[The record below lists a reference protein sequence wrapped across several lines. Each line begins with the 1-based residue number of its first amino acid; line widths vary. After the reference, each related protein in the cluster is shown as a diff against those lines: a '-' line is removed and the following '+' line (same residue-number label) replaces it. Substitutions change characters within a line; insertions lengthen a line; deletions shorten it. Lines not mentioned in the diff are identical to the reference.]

1 VYHDSLKRDRACG
14 ERGRARRR
22 LVVSSTRR
30 LVSLAHRR
38 DHIGNLLESFGGNE
52 TGPLSKPK
60 SALRTATPRSRSVS
74 RARRSVGPLHAA
86 VPHRRACLA
95 ISRSRRVS
103 TASPRFASAQPATD
117 LADSR
122 HMMAFRSRKRK
133 AGAARET
140 QAAKPPADAA
150 ATTPTGSPCKHPVA
164 AFANTV
170 YVDPV
175 IKVRRRARVPSANC
189 ARDRKRASRAPYT
202 ESKYDPI
209 RFPIPA
215 AADPPRETPNNRH
228 TARACIGTW
237 IRRRS

>member
-1 VYHDSLKRDRACG
+1 MCITILSRDRACG

-22 LVVSSTRR
+22 RRRLVVSSRSRTDVY
-30 LVSLAHRR
+30 VSETCL
-38 DHIGNLLESFGGNE
+38 SFGGNE
-52 TGPLSKPK
+52 TGPSSKPK

-74 RARRSVGPLHAA
+74 RASRPVGPLRAA

-103 TASPRFASAQPATD
+103 TASPRFASAPPATD

-122 HMMAFRSRKRK
+122 HMMMAFRSRKRK
-133 AGAARET
+133 ASAARET

-175 IKVRRRARVPSANC
+175 IKVRRRAPSVPSANC

-209 RFPIPA
+209 PDSRFR
-215 AADPPRETPNNRH
+215 PPLTR
-228 TARACIGTW
+228 RAKHRTTVTTVTG
-237 IRRRS
+237 RVSVRG

>member
-1 VYHDSLKRDRACG
+1 MCITILSRDRACG

-22 LVVSSTRR
+22 RRRLVVSSRSRTDVYRIR
-30 LVSLAHRR
+30 
-38 DHIGNLLESFGGNE
+38 IGNVLESFGGNE
-52 TGPLSKPK
+52 TGPSSKPK

-74 RARRSVGPLHAA
+74 RASRPVGPLRAA

-103 TASPRFASAQPATD
+103 TASPRFASAPPATD

-122 HMMAFRSRKRK
+122 HTMAFRSRKRK
-133 AGAARET
+133 ASAARET

-175 IKVRRRARVPSANC
+175 IKVRRRAPSVPSANC

-202 ESKYDPI
+202 DESKYDPI
-209 RFPIPA
+209 PDSDSAA
-215 AADPPRETPNNRH
+215 AADPRNTKHR
-228 TARACIGTW
+228 TTVTTVTGRVSVRG
-237 IRRRS
+237 

>member
-1 VYHDSLKRDRACG
+1 MCITILSRDRACG

-22 LVVSSTRR
+22 RRRLVVSSRSRTDVYISETC
-30 LVSLAHRR
+30 L
-38 DHIGNLLESFGGNE
+38 SFGGNE
-52 TGPLSKPK
+52 TGPSSKPK

-74 RARRSVGPLHAA
+74 RARRPVGPLRAA

-103 TASPRFASAQPATD
+103 TASPRFASAPPATD

-133 AGAARET
+133 ASAARET

-202 ESKYDPI
+202 ESKYDLVN
-209 RFPIPA
+209 
-215 AADPPRETPNNRH
+215 PPLTRRAKHRTTPNN

>member
-1 VYHDSLKRDRACG
+1 LCVSRFSQGTERAASADALG
-14 ERGRARRR
+14 VVV
-22 LVVSSTRR
+22 VVSSSRLARAQTCTYRKLALVSAGTRR
-30 LVSLAHRR
+30 VPPS
-38 DHIGNLLESFGGNE
+38 
-52 TGPLSKPK
+52 SKPK

-74 RARRSVGPLHAA
+74 RARRPVGPLRAA

-103 TASPRFASAQPATD
+103 TASPRFASAPPATD

-122 HMMAFRSRKRK
+122 HTMAFRSRKRK
-133 AGAARET
+133 ASAARET

-175 IKVRRRARVPSANC
+175 IKVRRRAPSVPSANC

-209 RFPIPA
+209 PDSRFR
-215 AADPPRETPNNRH
+215 PPLTR
-228 TARACIGTW
+228 RAKHRTTVTTVTG
-237 IRRRS
+237 RVSVRG

>member
-1 VYHDSLKRDRACG
+1 MCITILSRDRACG
-14 ERGRARRR
+14 ERGRARRTYVRR
-22 LVVSSTRR
+22 LVVSSRSRTDVYR
-30 LVSLAHRR
+30 SN
-38 DHIGNLLESFGGNE
+38 IGNSLESFGGNE
-52 TGPLSKPK
+52 TGPSSKPK

-74 RARRSVGPLHAA
+74 RASRPVGPLRAA
-86 VPHRRACLA
+86 VLHRRACLA

-103 TASPRFASAQPATD
+103 TASPRFASAPPATD

-122 HMMAFRSRKRK
+122 HTMAFRSRKRK
-133 AGAARET
+133 ASAARET

-189 ARDRKRASRAPYT
+189 ARDRKRASRARHTPT
-202 ESKYDPI
+202 ESKY
-209 RFPIPA
+209 
-215 AADPPRETPNNRH
+215 E
-228 TARACIGTW
+228 
-237 IRRRS
+237 

>member
-1 VYHDSLKRDRACG
+1 MCITILSKGTERAASADALG
-14 ERGRARRR
+14 VGRR
-22 LVVSSTRR
+22 LVVSSSR
-30 LVSLAHRR
+30 LAR

-74 RARRSVGPLHAA
+74 RALDPSAHFVQRYPTVARVSRSRDRAA
-86 VPHRRACLA
+86 SRPHRRASRPRRPPP
-95 ISRSRRVS
+95 ISPIR
-103 TASPRFASAQPATD
+103 A
-117 LADSR
+117 
-122 HMMAFRSRKRK
+122 MMAFRSRKRK

-209 RFPIPA
+209 RFPNPA